1 MNNPDLVCAL
11 CDQAKA
17 EIEALQKA
25 TWNARNSIHDDTRD
39 MFTEMQ
45 ISHVVHLQNLALALT
60 KEMTPDE
67 TADYEAQMAD
77 STGLTEEGE

>member
-25 TWNARNSIHDDTRD
+25 TWNVRNSVNNDTRD
-39 MFTEMQ
+39 MFTEIQ

-60 KEMTPDE
+60 KEMTPEE
-67 TADYEAQMAD
+67 TAEYEEQMAD
-77 STGLTEEGE
+77 SAGQAEEG

>member
-25 TWNARNSIHDDTRD
+25 TWNARNSVNNDTRD
-39 MFTEMQ
+39 MFTEIQ
-45 ISHVVHLQNLALALT
+45 ISHVVHLQNIALALT
-60 KEMTPDE
+60 KEMTPEE
-67 TADYEAQMAD
+67 TAEYQEQMAD
-77 STGLTEEGE
+77 STEPT

>member
-17 EIEALQKA
+17 EIDALQKA
-25 TWNARNSIHDDTRD
+25 TWNARNSVNDGTRE
-39 MFTEMQ
+39 MFTEIQ

-60 KEMTPDE
+60 KEMTPEE
-67 TADYEAQMAD
+67 TVEYEEQMAD
-77 STGLTEEGE
+77 STEQTEEE

>member
-25 TWNARNSIHDDTRD
+25 TWNVRNSVNNDTRD
-39 MFTEMQ
+39 MFTEIQ
-45 ISHVVHLQNLALALT
+45 ISHVVHLQNIALALT
-60 KEMTPDE
+60 KEMTPEE
-67 TADYEAQMAD
+67 TAEYQEQMAD
-77 STGLTEEGE
+77 STEPTEGV

>member
-17 EIEALQKA
+17 EIDALQKA
-25 TWNARNSIHDDTRD
+25 TWNARNSVNNDTRE
-39 MFTEMQ
+39 MFTEIQ

-60 KEMTPDE
+60 KEMTPEE
-67 TADYEAQMAD
+67 TVEYEEQMSD
-77 STGLTEEGE
+77 STEPTEEE

>member
-25 TWNARNSIHDDTRD
+25 TWNVRNSVNNDTRD
-39 MFTEMQ
+39 MFTEIQ
-45 ISHVVHLQNLALALT
+45 ISHVVHLQNIALALT
-60 KEMTPDE
+60 KEMTPEE
-67 TADYEAQMAD
+67 TAEYQEQMAD
-77 STGLTEEGE
+77 STEPTEGE

>member
-25 TWNARNSIHDDTRD
+25 TWNARNSINNDTKD

-67 TADYEAQMAD
+67 VADYEEQMAD
-77 STGLTEEGE
+77 SAGQTEEGE

>member
-25 TWNARNSIHDDTRD
+25 TWNVRNSVNNDTRD
-39 MFTEMQ
+39 MFTEIQ
-45 ISHVVHLQNLALALT
+45 ISHVVHLQNIALALT
-60 KEMTPDE
+60 KEMTPEE
-67 TADYEAQMAD
+67 TAEYQEQMAV
-77 STGLTEEGE
+77 STEPTEGV

>member
-25 TWNARNSIHDDTRD
+25 TWNVRNSVNNDTRD
-39 MFTEMQ
+39 MFTEIQ
-45 ISHVVHLQNLALALT
+45 ISHVVHLQNIALALT
-60 KEMTPDE
+60 KEMTPEE
-67 TADYEAQMAD
+67 TAEYQEKMAD
-77 STGLTEEGE
+77 STEPTEGV